1 MFYGERRGWAG
12 ADHHLSQLGIHF
24 DVDVSKFK
32 EEFSQGKL
40 EAFLQKMVKQIQR
53 HVSYFMVLH
62 VYNVYR
68 HFLHDSCGNQDV
80 WLSSSDQATQRDL
93 SGFVWFWS
101 SLLKLP
107 VLVQLIGPH
116 LASGCLQTQL
126 LQLLGIS
133 NANRFLDSVE

>member
-1 MFYGERRGWAG
+1 MFYRKRRGWAG

-24 DVDVSKFK
+24 
-32 EEFSQGKL
+32 SQGKL
-40 EAFLQKMVKQIQR
+40 EALLQKNDVPQIQR
-53 HVSYFMVLH
+53 HVSYFMVLD
-62 VYNVYR
+62 VYNGYR